1 MRKENNECKIV
12 KTVIDDG
19 KEVIGWRSA
28 KVDMSMEGKMKKYIP
43 RVGTKFDSREK
54 LLEKLEE
61 SGWKF
66 EGEGSAFLN
75 GKVTEIDLGVVDE
88 KNDKWLMIYMRPSG
102 KMIKVNKV
110 DKLKLSDFDK
120 GGKYDLDSKKKV
132 TKRTKK

>member
-1 MRKENNECKIV
+1 MKKENNECKIV

-66 EGEGSAFLN
+66 EGEGSAFSN
-75 GKVTEIDLGVVDE
+75 GKVTEIDIGVVDE

-102 KMIKVNKV
+102 KMVKINKVN
-110 DKLKLSDFDK
+110 KLKLSDFDK
-120 GGKYDLDSKKKV
+120 GGKYDLDVKKKV